1 MKHETYSMKQKTIQS
16 IVLEFEPKS
25 ENILPA
31 LKKISAVFGY
41 VSEKDAKIVADYFSV
56 SESKIFE
63 TASFYDEIK
72 TEKQPDILIQICNS
86 ANCTVNN
93 SFEIISEVENL
104 LKIKAGSSAS
114 LKFKLEEISCLGRC
128 ADGPVMV
135 VNGKIYERVTE
146 SSVHGIL
153 GEYI

>member
-1 MKHETYSMKQKTIQS
+1 MKQKTIQS
-16 IVLEFEPKS
+16 IILEFEPKS

-31 LKKISAVFGY
+31 LKKTNAIFGF
-41 VSEKDAKIVADYFSV
+41 VGEKEAKIIAEYFDV

-63 TASFYDEIK
+63 TTSFYDEIK
-72 TEKQPDILIQICNS
+72 TEKQPEILIQICNS

-93 SFEIISEVENL
+93 SFSIISEVENL

-114 LKFKLEEISCLGRC
+114 SKFKLEEISCLGRC

-135 VNGKIYERVTE
+135 VNGKIYERVTK

>member
-1 MKHETYSMKQKTIQS
+1 MIKKTIQN
-16 IVLEFEPKS
+16 IILEFEPEAK
-25 ENILPA
+25 NILPA

-41 VSEKDAKIVADYFSV
+41 VSEEDAKIMAEYFGV

-72 TEKQPDILIQICNS
+72 TEKQPDILVQICNS

-93 SFEIISEVENL
+93 SFSIISEVENL
-104 LKIKAGSSAS
+104 LKIKSGRSVS

-135 VNGKIYERVTE
+135 VNGKIYERVTK
-146 SSVHGIL
+146 SSLHSIL
-153 GEYI
+153 EEYL

>member
-1 MKHETYSMKQKTIQS
+1 MKQKTIQS
-16 IVLEFEPKS
+16 IILEFEPKS

-31 LKKISAVFGY
+31 LKKINAIFGF
-41 VSEKDAKIVADYFSV
+41 VGEKEAKIIAQYFDV

-72 TEKQPDILIQICNS
+72 TEKPARITIQICSS
-86 ANCTVNN
+86 ANCMVNG
-93 SFEIISEVENL
+93 SFPIIKEIENTS
-104 LKIKAGSSAS
+104 KIKV
-114 LKFKLEEISCLGRC
+114 EEISCLGRC

-146 SSVHGIL
+146 SSVHDIL
-153 GEYI
+153 KEYI

>member
-1 MKHETYSMKQKTIQS
+1 MKHETIQKIL
-16 IVLEFEPKS
+16 LEFEPKIK
-25 ENILPA
+25 NLLTA
-31 LKKISAVFGY
+31 LKKINAIFGY
-41 VSEKDAKIVADYFSV
+41 VSEKEAKIIAEYFDV

-153 GEYI
+153 GEYL